1 MIEVAKT
8 TSFVFKSDLP
18 KRHTFNN
25 IQSGIL
31 HVYRSNSHPTNPKH
45 EHCFAWIVNANGQYE
60 PKKCSS
66 AVHDDSSFHTHLK
79 ETMSYLERFG
89 FSAEK
94 AKFVP
99 FSAKEKWIFKYPVSL
114 HHNFRKT

>member
-8 TSFVFKSDLP
+8 TSFHFKSDLP
-18 KRHTFNN
+18 KRHRPDK

-31 HVYRSNSHPTNPKH
+31 HLYRSSKHPTNPKQ
-45 EHCFAWIVNANGQYE
+45 EHCFAWIVNANGQYKT
-60 PKKCSS
+60 KKGSCTVYDGSS
-66 AVHDDSSFHTHLK
+66 THTHLK

-89 FSAEK
+89 FSEEK

-99 FSAKEKWIFKYPVSL
+99 FSSKEKWIFKYPVSS
-114 HHNFRKT
+114 FCYF